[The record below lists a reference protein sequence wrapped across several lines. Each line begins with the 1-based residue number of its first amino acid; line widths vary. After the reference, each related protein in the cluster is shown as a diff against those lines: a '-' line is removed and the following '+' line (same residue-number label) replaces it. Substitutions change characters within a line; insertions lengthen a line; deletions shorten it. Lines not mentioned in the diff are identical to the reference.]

1 MALFASLADKIGGV
15 VKGIFPPKGAHS
27 SRHNP
32 DSSSGKIMG
41 NFEEQEGLYYLTS
54 SSLKPKPPA
63 TLSIS
68 SSINSEIKEVKN
80 LHQEAISE
88 IMKLADK
95 QGNIEDML
103 PFKFGKGWPSP
114 KRTTQVKGI
123 IDVVGFLMFG
133 ENDVQQSSEV
143 LHRAGIK
150 TGINTRLIFE
160 TFVRHKDSLI
170 AEFVTGHGH
179 ALALENLMYSTHL
192 RKLASSIFI
201 ALGAQGGHFATSH
214 QNHKQVHCRSGF
226 APSWPP
232 LFDQHH
238 DGAIG
243 ISFKRSKIKASFTEL
258 FSGIGMPHDSSSE
271 RTFLSTFAR
280 VSYQPSEEVRVNIS
294 GLWQSPATGFMK
306 FGTLAVP
313 LNNVRQQTG
322 SSGAAQASKIKK
334 ESVDTPL
341 TKSPGAIAIM
351 LDSEVDD
358 GTKLG
363 VWLEVQKS
371 NSGILKWG
379 MFLSDIP
386 YEEVGWGLKVRG
398 MAKGQLDLQMEAFLH
413 FSLGSNFMLQ
423 PGVVYVTE
431 GRTRIPAF
439 IFQSSW
445 CM

>member
-1 MALFASLADKIGGV
+1 MAIFASLADKIGGV
-15 VKGIFPPKGAHS
+15 VKGMFPPKGTDS
-27 SRHNP
+27 SRQNP
-32 DSSSGKIMG
+32 IV
-41 NFEEQEGLYYLTS
+41 
-54 SSLKPKPPA
+54 
-63 TLSIS
+63 
-68 SSINSEIKEVKN
+68 EVKN

-88 IMKLADK
+88 IMKLADR

-103 PFKFGKGWPSP
+103 PFKFGKGWPS
-114 KRTTQVKGI
+114 KKQTTQVKGI
-123 IDVVGFLMFG
+123 IDVVGFLLFG
-133 ENDVQQSSEV
+133 ENDVQQSSGV

-170 AEFVTGHGH
+170 AEFVTGHVH
-179 ALALENLMYSTHL
+179 PLALENLMYSTHL
-192 RKLASSIFI
+192 SKLASSISI

-214 QNHKQVHCRSGF
+214 QSHKQVHCRSGF
-226 APSWPP
+226 APSGPP

-243 ISFKRSKIKASFTEL
+243 ISFNGSKIKASFAEL

-280 VSYQPSEEVRVNIS
+280 VSYQPSEEVKVNIS
-294 GLWQSPATGFMK
+294 SLWQTPGTGFMK
-306 FGTLAVP
+306 FGMLAVP
-313 LNNVRQQTG
+313 LNNVRQQTE
-322 SSGAAQASKIKK
+322 SSGAARASKIKK
-334 ESVDTPL
+334 ESVDTSL
-341 TKSPGAIAIM
+341 TKSAGAIAIM

-358 GTKLG
+358 STKLG

-371 NSGILKWG
+371 NSGVLKWG

-398 MAKGQLDLQMEAFLH
+398 MAKSQLDLQMEAFLQ
-413 FSLGSNFMLQ
+413 FSLGSNFILQ

-431 GRTRIPAF
+431 GRHRIPAI